1 MWVVDRKSDSK
12 LSKHRTRT
20 SVSRHPRFARNNDGN
35 IIFLFA
41 FMLSVLFLFAGGAV
55 DYTRWNA
62 VRADMIESMDASS
75 LALAQLSA
83 TDPDLTTEELKAY
96 GRKFFE
102 ANFNYENNLLPGW
115 NIEFTLDDEA
125 VVLTC
130 VTGKLKTYLLGVAGI
145 KKLDIDKC
153 VEITKR
159 GSGRVE
165 LALVLDVT
173 GSMGNKIDGVKK
185 IDSLK
190 DAVET
195 LLDVMYGEKTE
206 SDNIKIGVVPFNAYV
221 NVGEAA
227 SWKNAWSDR
236 TAKAVYH
243 GDRFIHVTKKGVV
256 NVNRKVNHFKLFDST
271 PGTSW
276 GGCVE
281 ARPYPL
287 DELDV
292 APISTITTT
301 TLNTAMTNPTQ
312 YASSSDQYEKRTYD
326 AFDDAPA
333 FALDTSE
340 LTDPVNFKWVPMFH
354 PDEPDCNADWKGRCP
369 LSNGNSYWT
378 GVETFTI
385 EGVPHVQNFWR
396 SWFVDPEYADYDAS
410 DYWNR
415 NFIDDQ
421 RYIGRYE
428 GENTGRYAKI
438 VQDFRM
444 LDITPTA
451 LLNNRQK
458 NWRNKMIE
466 LGVEDFY
473 DTDITS
479 ADDSSTANS
488 DEFILR
494 NAYVGWWD
502 ATTKTYKYK
511 YDLSPSVTSD
521 RGPNLDCARPVLPL
535 TNNRTTVETH
545 VNSLGTNGNTNSANG
560 AIWGWRLLSPEA
572 PFTEGIG
579 PEDTDYEKWQKA
591 IVIMTD
597 GNNTTSNLDTHWGSD
612 LTAYGFERE
621 SRMGKNMDDADDME
635 DEFDN
640 KLLRICYRMKQEGY
654 LVYTIMFGL
663 DSSSTEKVFRAC
675 ASKPSEPY
683 FHDAVD
689 GEDLEE
695 AFGQIAADLVD
706 LHISK

>member
-1 MWVVDRKSDSK
+1 MRVNTYKMSFAKSLRRNKGRKT
-12 LSKHRTRT
+12 LFG
-20 SVSRHPRFARNNDGN
+20 RFAKDSGGN

-83 TDPDLTTEELKAY
+83 TDPDLTTDELKAY

-102 ANFNYENNLLPGW
+102 ANFNYENNLLAGW
-115 NIEFTLDDEA
+115 DIEFTLDDDA

-130 VTGKLKTYLLGVAGI
+130 VTGKLRTYLLGVAGI

-173 GSMGNKIDGVKK
+173 GSMNNSIDGKKK

-190 DAVET
+190 DAVEK
-195 LLDVMYGEKTE
+195 LLDVMYGTKAE

-221 NVGEAA
+221 NVGEAS
-227 SWKNAWSDR
+227 SWTNDWADQNANA
-236 TAKAVYH
+236 TYH
-243 GDRFIHVTKKGVV
+243 GARFIHVTENGDVDLDT
-256 NVNRKVNHFKLFDST
+256 KVNHFTLFNST
-271 PGTSW
+271 TGASW

-292 APISTITTT
+292 PPAGSITSTD
-301 TLNTAMTNPTQ
+301 LSSAMTNPPE
-312 YASSSDQYEKRTYD
+312 YSASTNQYETRMYD
-326 AFDDAPA
+326 AFDDAPS
-333 FALDTSE
+333 FKLSTSQ
-340 LTDPVNFKWVPMFH
+340 LTNSANLKWVPMFH
-354 PDEPDCNADWKGRCP
+354 PDEPDCNANWRGRCP
-369 LSNGNSYWT
+369 LSNGYSYWT
-378 GVETFTI
+378 AADTFTI
-385 EGVPHVQNFWR
+385 GSLPHVQTRWR
-396 SWFVDPEYADYDAS
+396 NWFVDPSYASYNEG

-415 NFIDDQ
+415 HFIDDET
-421 RYIGRYE
+421 YIGRYK
-428 GENTGRYAKI
+428 GAIAGRYAKI
-438 VQDFRM
+438 VQEFRM
-444 LDITPTA
+444 LGITPYS
-451 LLNNRQK
+451 LLSSDQK
-458 NWRNKMIE
+458 DFHDYME
-466 LGVEDFY
+466 DLGVNDFY
-473 DTDITS
+473 DIDITS
-479 ADDSSTANS
+479 SGDSSYADS

-502 ATTKTYKYK
+502 SATNKYKYK
-511 YDLSPSVTSD
+511 YDQSPSITSS

-535 TNNRTTVETH
+535 TNVRQTIEDH

-560 AIWGWRLLSPEA
+560 ALWGWRILSPEA

-579 PEDTDYEKWQKA
+579 PDDVDYGKWQKA
-591 IVIMTD
+591 VVIMTD

-621 SRMGKNMDDADDME
+621 SRMGANMDDANDME

-640 KLLRICYRMKQEGY
+640 KLLRVCYRMRQEGY

-663 DSSSTEKVFRAC
+663 NSSTTEKVFRAC
-675 ASKPSEPY
+675 ATKPSEPY
-683 FHDAVD
+683 FYDAVD
-689 GEDLEE
+689 GDDLEE